1 MLSIL
6 NKIIN
11 RITNWFKS
19 PSKPYRYKGVRGL
32 DGELY

>member
-6 NKIIN
+6 NRIIN
-11 RITNWFKS
+11 RVTNWFN